1 MLKNPDM
8 LRDRDIDQLIMCAIY
23 VMSKVIILI

>member
-1 MLKNPDM
+1 MVKNSDM

-23 VMSKVIILI
+23 VMSKVIILL